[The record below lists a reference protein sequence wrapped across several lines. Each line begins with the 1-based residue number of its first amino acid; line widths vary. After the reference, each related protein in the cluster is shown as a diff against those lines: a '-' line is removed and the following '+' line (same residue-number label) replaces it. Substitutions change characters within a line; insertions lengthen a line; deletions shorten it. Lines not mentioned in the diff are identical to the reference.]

1 VLAVLTTHPIQY
13 QVPVWKGLAARKNI
27 PFKVIYMSN
36 QGLEARFD
44 PGFGKSLSWDIDLL
58 SGYESEL
65 LDTYRGQRLDSFWSL
80 RLKRGF
86 RSTLRGMGAEVLW
99 IQGWQVAAYWQ
110 AVLEARQAGTEVW
123 LRGETNTRSN
133 AGRVGRQFRRRL
145 LRQLLRR
152 IDRFLYIG
160 EANRHFY
167 LEQGVNHE
175 QLAAAPYCVDNV
187 RFIAAAAAARPERD
201 RIREEWGIPAEA
213 FCFLFAGKFLAQK
226 RPFDLILAARRLQ
239 HRQGKRI
246 HLLWVGT
253 GELGGEL
260 REACDLCFDAGTKK
274 PVDATICS
282 GPSASFV
289 GFLNQSQIS
298 RAYVA
303 ADCLVLPSNARETWG
318 LVVNEA
324 MACGLPC
331 VVSDACGCAEDLV
344 TPIQPDLCYP
354 VGDITA
360 LERAMAVAI
369 TNTPPLQL
377 LRAHISKYD
386 VTQTIDTVEALYFKA
401 LGRRQN
407 EAQTGNRST
416 FAPSATS
423 AL

>member
-13 QVPVWKGLAARKNI
+13 QVPVWKELAARKNI
-27 PFKVIYMSN
+27 PFKVFYMSD

-80 RLKRGF
+80 RLRRGF
-86 RSTLRGMGAEVLW
+86 RSALRGMGADVLW

-133 AGRVGRQFRRRL
+133 AGRVARQFKRQL
-145 LRQLLRR
+145 LHQLLRR
-152 IDRFLYIG
+152 VDRFLYIG

-167 LEQGVNHE
+167 LEQGINNE

-187 RFIAAAAAARPERD
+187 RFAAAAAAARPERD
-201 RIREEWGIPAEA
+201 HIREEWGIPAEA
-213 FCFLFAGKFLAQK
+213 FCFLFAGKLLVQK
-226 RPFDLILAARRLQ
+226 RPFDLIEAARRLQ
-239 HRQGKRI
+239 HTPQGKKI

-253 GELGGEL
+253 GELSGEL
-260 REACDLCFDAGTKK
+260 RQACDLYFDTGTKV
-274 PVDATICS
+274 PVDDTIRS
-282 GPSASFV
+282 GPNASFV
-289 GFLNQSQIS
+289 GFLNQSQIA

-303 ADCLVLPSNARETWG
+303 ADCLVLPSNTRETWG

-324 MACGLPC
+324 MASGLPC

-344 TPIQPDLCYP
+344 RPIRPDLCYP
-354 VGDITA
+354 VGDISA
-360 LERAMAVAI
+360 LERAMAAAI
-369 TNTPPLQL
+369 TNTPSPQL

-386 VTQTIDTVEALYFKA
+386 VMQTIDTVEALYFEV
-401 LGRRQN
+401 LGRAAAKSDRI
-407 EAQTGNRST
+407 
-416 FAPSATS
+416 PKH
-423 AL
+423 